1 MAHVTV
7 RIEKSR
13 STIKHPA
20 VIIPL
25 KDWEKI
31 EDLLEDLE
39 ALSSPRFLRS
49 IEASRAQAKAGKVF
63 TLDEALEELS

>member
-13 STIKHPA
+13 LTTKHPA
-20 VIIPL
+20 VIIPM

-49 IEASRAQAKAGKVF
+49 IETSRAQAKAGKVYTF
-63 TLDEALEELS
+63 KQVLQELS